1 VQAGLGDDEAQF
13 AAMGAT
19 LRTRPSAFEQ
29 SLDIVRRL
37 LAGEV
42 VSASGRFSFREARL
56 ALRPAEPV
64 DVWIGASA
72 APAIDRAARLGDGF
86 LAAPGATLVQAQ
98 EQLRHYRERC
108 AAHGRT
114 PGVLAVRR
122 DIYVADS
129 RADAEAATGAILRAG
144 YRGFDP
150 SALVI
155 GTVDEVVARFRAL
168 ADLGYTDVI
177 VRHVT
182 DEQPY
187 VLASLA
193 RLAEVRK
200 ALA

>member
-1 VQAGLGDDEAQF
+1 
-13 AAMGAT
+13 MGAT
-19 LRTRPSAFEQ
+19 LKTRTSAFEQ

-42 VSASGRFSFREARL
+42 VSAAGRFSVRDARV

-64 DVWIGASA
+64 EVWIGASA
-72 APAIDRAARLGDGF
+72 PPAIDRAARLGDGF
-86 LAAPGATLVQAQ
+86 LAAPGATLAQAR
-98 EQLRHYRERC
+98 EQMRHYRERC
-108 AAHGRT
+108 AAYGRT
-114 PGVLAVRR
+114 PSAIAIRR

-129 RADAEAATGAILRAG
+129 RADAETATGAIVKAG

-155 GTVDEVVARFRAL
+155 GTVDEVVERFRAL
-168 ADLGYTDVI
+168 GNLGYTDVI

-182 DEQPY
+182 DEQPH